1 MSDALQVCVVIP
13 CYNREDTVVEAVQS
27 VLDQD
32 YPGLEQVIAVDDGS
46 SDGTVAQL
54 QTINDPR
61 LVITTN
67 THESGASGA
76 RNHGAAL
83 SSAPWIAFQDSDDL
97 WLPGKLAKQMARVTD
112 SAEDPVAVYCGMAV
126 KADTDPDTPVTKRY
140 PSRDIAPL
148 EGDILPSL
156 VRNSYISTQM
166 LVVRRDVF
174 DRLGGFDESFRA
186 LVDWELMLRVAQ
198 EGPVAFVDEDL
209 VVQRMTGNSITRSS
223 EKRLESQRRIA
234 EKHRELLARY
244 PGVLAYHHHRIAG
257 AERIFGRYD
266 AAAKA
271 AAEACRHAPGN
282 LKYILNATVLGVRS
296 RLGV

>member
-1 MSDALQVCVVIP
+1 MSDTPQVCVVIP

-32 YPGLEQVIAVDDGS
+32 YPGLEKVIAVDDAS
-46 SDGTVAQL
+46 TDGTVAQL
-54 QTINDPR
+54 QTISDPR

-67 THESGASGA
+67 THERGASGA

-83 SSAPWIAFQDSDDL
+83 STAPWIAFQDSDDL
-97 WLPGKLAKQMARVTD
+97 WLPGKLAKQMARVSD
-112 SAEDPVAVYCGMAV
+112 GASVAVYCGMAV
-126 KADTDPDTPVTKRY
+126 KADTAPETPVSKRY
-140 PSRDIAPL
+140 PSRDITPL

-234 EKHRELLARY
+234 EKHHDLLARY
-244 PGVLAYHHHRIAG
+244 PGVLAYHYHRIAG

-266 AAAKA
+266 VAAKA
-271 AAEACRHAPGN
+271 AAKACKHAPGN
-282 LKYILNATVLGVRS
+282 LKYILNATFLGLRA
-296 RLGV
+296 RLGT